1 MPTAEIQ
8 KPIVFSTDDSLV
20 NFVFT
25 IGEDPLSPRQDPLV
39 TASIELFWEGAS
51 PPEPITAEIRL
62 RQPAQLAHVSDNG
75 YTLDGTLS
83 LKPMSNGQLAIFA
96 DISYGQRD
104 DHHLEGVLGIFSP
117 AIG

>member
-1 MPTAEIQ
+1 MPTDETQ
-8 KPIVFSTDDSLV
+8 TPIVFSTEDGLV
-20 NFVFT
+20 TFLFT
-25 IGEDPLSPRQDPLV
+25 IGRDQSSPRQDPLV

-51 PPEPITAEIRL
+51 PPEPINAEIRL

-83 LKPMSNGQLAIFA
+83 LQSMSNGRFAIFA
-96 DISYGQRD
+96 DVSYGQRD
-104 DHHLEGVLGIFSP
+104 DHHLEGVLAIFSP